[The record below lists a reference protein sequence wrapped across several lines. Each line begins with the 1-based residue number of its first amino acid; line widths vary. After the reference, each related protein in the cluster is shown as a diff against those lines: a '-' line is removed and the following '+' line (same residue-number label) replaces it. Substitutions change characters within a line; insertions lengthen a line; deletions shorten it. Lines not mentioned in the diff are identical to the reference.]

1 MKRGLDF
8 LKLFI
13 GHRPGTLRMLTELFR
28 IMMTIV
34 IIVVITT
41 ALIYSVLNILHLF
54 FGET

>member
-34 IIVVITT
+34 IIVVIAT